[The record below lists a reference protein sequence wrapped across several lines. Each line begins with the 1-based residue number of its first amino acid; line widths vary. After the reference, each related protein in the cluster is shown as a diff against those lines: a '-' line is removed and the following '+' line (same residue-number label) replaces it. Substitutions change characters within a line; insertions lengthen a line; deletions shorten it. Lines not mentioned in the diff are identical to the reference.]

1 MKSILTRVLVA
12 SALSIGIVPTITSCS
27 SDDDNVDSVNG
38 KAISDLDIG
47 GDLALDS
54 GKSQQMQA
62 TLEYA
67 DGTSRDVTR
76 SDDLVWNIGNTNVA
90 TINRDGVVTGV
101 AIGATTIRA
110 TYQNQQSDSQA
121 LIVK

>member
-1 MKSILTRVLVA
+1 M
-12 SALSIGIVPTITSCS
+12 TSCS

-47 GDLALDS
+47 GDIALDS

-90 TINRDGVVTGV
+90 TISRDGVVTGV
-101 AIGATTIRA
+101 AIGATTIKA
-110 TYQNQQSDSQA
+110 TYQHQQSDSQA
-121 LIVK
+121 LIIK